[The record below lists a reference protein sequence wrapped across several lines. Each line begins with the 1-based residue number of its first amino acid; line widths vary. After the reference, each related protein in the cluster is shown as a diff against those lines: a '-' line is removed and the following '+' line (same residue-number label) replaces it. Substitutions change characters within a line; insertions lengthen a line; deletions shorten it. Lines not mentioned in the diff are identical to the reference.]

1 MSGAVRVVKSKT
13 GLSIG
18 IQTNT
23 GLRAVSERSLSSPN
37 FGEKLASGLRGVRRK
52 GAEERKKKDLFS
64 PSPPIPPH
72 FYLYFA

>member
-37 FGEKLASGLRGVRRK
+37 FGEKLASGLRGGRRT
-52 GAEERKKKDLFS
+52 GAEKRKKKDLFS
-64 PSPPIPPH
+64 PSPPIPPR